1 MTGGPWALTIT
12 EFILKFKKV
21 TNGGEIK
28 LYSGSM
34 KNADK
39 VHCYNT
45 TMHCTQCMYN
55 NNNGFLE
62 GNAQQQ
68 T

>member
-34 KNADK
+34 KTAYK
-39 VHCYNT
+39 VH
-45 TMHCTQCMYN
+45 
-55 NNNGFLE
+55 
-62 GNAQQQ
+62 A
-68 T
+68 